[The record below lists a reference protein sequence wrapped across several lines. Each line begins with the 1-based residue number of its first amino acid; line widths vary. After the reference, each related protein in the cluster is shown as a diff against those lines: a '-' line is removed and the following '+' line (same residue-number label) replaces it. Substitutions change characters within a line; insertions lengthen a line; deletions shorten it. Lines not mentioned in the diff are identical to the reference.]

1 MRASL
6 ILQEGPAA
14 GQTYSLDPTRQPVL
28 SVGRSSECDVV
39 LNDHRASRH
48 HADFRW
54 NGQEWEIRDRGSTN
68 GTYVNGMQVHQPYEL
83 RLGDRVTIGETTM
96 VLREAP
102 AQARPPAA
110 EAAVAR
116 QVARTAERPI
126 VSTPGRAAPDVGLQA
141 RPGHGPGRPAG
152 AVGSQKVGVPFWI
165 VQVVGS
171 LAVVCLAAG
180 ALLPWFEITGTVS
193 SELQPLFQG
202 LANLVAS
209 LSGQGSIFNLSMRV
223 DGLQGYGR
231 LTLAIAVISTIA
243 LVVDIFFY
251 RRSAVPGV
259 VYLVSGLVAAGA
271 VGFDAINYL
280 QHMEELRELT
290 VLFGIQLVD
299 VVEFITQYIEF
310 DIRLM
315 NGVYLTGAGLILLL
329 LAGAGR
335 IVVAILQ
342 RERQAE

>member
-1 MRASL
+1 MRVSL
-6 ILQEGPAA
+6 VLQEGPGA
-14 GQTYSLDPTRQPVL
+14 GQAHTLDPARRPVL
-28 SVGRSSECDVV
+28 SVGRSSECDIV

-54 NGQEWEIRDRGSTN
+54 NGGEWEIRDRGSTN

-102 AQARPPAA
+102 AQAAPAS
-110 EAAVAR
+110 ERGAVAR
-116 QVARTAERPI
+116 QTARTAERPI
-126 VSTPGRAAPDVGLQA
+126 MVPSGQAGPAVGP
-141 RPGHGPGRPAG
+141 RGPYRPAAAVQSP
-152 AVGSQKVGVPFWI
+152 AVGVLFWI
-165 VQVVGS
+165 VQVVAT
-171 LAVVCLAAG
+171 LAVICLATG

-209 LSGQGSIFNLSMRV
+209 LSGQGSIFNLTMRV
-223 DGLQGYGR
+223 DGMQGYGR
-231 LTLAIAVISTIA
+231 LTLAIAIVSTIA
-243 LVVDIFFY
+243 LVVDIFIH
-251 RRSAVPGV
+251 RRSVVPGV
-259 VYLVSGLVAAGA
+259 VYLLSGLVAAGA
-271 VGFDAINYL
+271 VGFDAVNYL
-280 QHMEELRELT
+280 QHMEKLRDLT

-342 RERQAE
+342 RERHAE

>member
-1 MRASL
+1 MRVSL
-6 ILQEGPAA
+6 VLQEGPGA
-14 GQTYSLDPTRQPVL
+14 GQAHTLDPGRRPVL
-28 SVGRSSECDVV
+28 SVGRSSECDIV

-54 NGQEWEIRDRGSTN
+54 NGGEWEIRDRGSTN

-102 AQARPPAA
+102 AQAAPAG
-110 EAAVAR
+110 ERGAVAR
-116 QVARTAERPI
+116 QAARTAERPI
-126 VSTPGRAAPDVGLQA
+126 MVPSGQAGPAVGP
-141 RPGHGPGRPAG
+141 RGPYRPAVAVQSP
-152 AVGSQKVGVPFWI
+152 AVGVLFWI
-165 VQVVGS
+165 VQVVGT
-171 LAVVCLAAG
+171 LAVICLATG

-209 LSGQGSIFNLSMRV
+209 LSGQGSIFNLTMRV
-223 DGLQGYGR
+223 DGMQGYGR
-231 LTLAIAVISTIA
+231 LTLAIAIVSTIA

-251 RRSAVPGV
+251 RRSVVPGV
-259 VYLVSGLVAAGA
+259 VYLLSGLVAGGA
-271 VGFDAINYL
+271 VGFDAVNYL
-280 QHMEELRELT
+280 QHMEKLRDLT

-342 RERQAE
+342 RERHAE

>member
-6 ILQEGPAA
+6 IMQEGPGA
-14 GQTYSLDPTRQPVL
+14 GQAYTLDPTRQPVL

-54 NGQEWEIRDRGSTN
+54 TGQEWEVRDRGSTN

-102 AQARPPAA
+102 GQARSPG
-110 EAAVAR
+110 EAAAAR
-116 QVARTAERPI
+116 QVARTAERPV
-126 VSTPGRAAPDVGLQA
+126 VSTPGRAGPDVGPQA
-141 RPGHGPGRPAG
+141 APRRGPDRPAG
-152 AVGSQKVGVPFWI
+152 ALRSQGVGVPFWI
-165 VQVVGS
+165 VQAMGS

-180 ALLPWFEITGTVS
+180 ALLPWFEISGSVS

-209 LSGQGSIFNLSMRV
+209 LSGQDSIFNLSMSV
-223 DGLQGYGR
+223 GGLQGYGR
-231 LTLAIAVISTIA
+231 LTLAIAIISTIA
-243 LVVDIFFY
+243 LVVDIFFH
-251 RRSAVPGV
+251 RKSAVPGV

-271 VGFDAINYL
+271 VGLDVVNYL
-280 QHMEELRELT
+280 QHMEKLRDLT

-315 NGVYLTGAGLILLL
+315 IGVYLTGAGLLLLL

-342 RERQAE
+342 RERKAV

>member
-6 ILQEGPAA
+6 VFQEGPGA
-14 GQTYSLDPTRQPVL
+14 GQTYTLDPTRQPVL

-39 LNDHRASRH
+39 LTDHRASRH

-54 NGQEWEIRDRGSTN
+54 NGREWEIRDRGSTN

-102 AQARPPAA
+102 GQARAPA
-110 EAAVAR
+110 EAAR
-116 QVARTAERPI
+116 QVVRTVERP
-126 VSTPGRAAPDVGLQA
+126 VVPTPGRAAPDA
-141 RPGHGPGRPAG
+141 
-152 AVGSQKVGVPFWI
+152 GSQVAPQSAPGAARGTVRSSQGVGVPFWI
-165 VQVVGS
+165 VQVLAT

-180 ALLPWFEITGTVS
+180 ALLPWFEITGSVS
-193 SELQPLFQG
+193 SDLEPLFQG

-209 LSGQGSIFNLSMRV
+209 LSGQDSIFNLSMRV
-223 DGLQGYGR
+223 GGLQGYGR
-231 LTLAIAVISTIA
+231 LTLAIAAISTIA

-251 RRSAVPGV
+251 RKSAAPGV
-259 VYLVSGLVAAGA
+259 VYLLSGAVATGA
-271 VGFDAINYL
+271 VGFDILNYL
-280 QHMEELRELT
+280 QHIERLRDLT

-310 DIRLM
+310 DIRLL
-315 NGVYLTGAGLILLL
+315 NGIYLTAAGLVLLL
-329 LAGAGR
+329 LAGVGR
-335 IVVAILQ
+335 ILVAVLQ
-342 RERQAE
+342 RERKVE

>member
-6 ILQEGPAA
+6 ILQEGPGA
-14 GQTYSLDPTRQPVL
+14 GQSYTLDPTRQPVL

-39 LNDHRASRH
+39 LIDHRASRH
-48 HADFRW
+48 HADFHW
-54 NGQEWEIRDRGSTN
+54 NGREWEVQDRGSTN
-68 GTYVNGMQVHQPYEL
+68 GTYVNGMQVHQLYEL

-102 AQARPPAA
+102 AQARSPGD
-110 EAAVAR
+110 AVAAP

-126 VSTPGRAAPDVGLQA
+126 VSTPGRAGPIVGPQVAPRSDTLA
-141 RPGHGPGRPAG
+141 
-152 AVGSQKVGVPFWI
+152 SQGTGVPFWI
-165 VQVVGS
+165 VQILGT

-180 ALLPWFEITGTVS
+180 AFLPWFEISGSVS
-193 SELQPLFQG
+193 SELQPLFHG

-209 LSGQGSIFNLSMRV
+209 LSGQDSIFNLNMRV
-223 DGLQGYGR
+223 DGMQGYGR
-231 LTLAIAVISTIA
+231 LTLAIAVISTLA
-243 LVVDIFFY
+243 LVIDIFFY
-251 RRSAVPGV
+251 RKSAAPGM
-259 VYLVSGLVAAGA
+259 VYLVSGVVAAGA
-271 VGFDAINYL
+271 VGFDIVNFL
-280 QHMEELRELT
+280 QHMENLRDLT

-299 VVEFITQYIEF
+299 VVEFIAQYIDF

-315 NGVYLTGAGLILLL
+315 VGVYLTGAGLLLL
-329 LAGAGR
+329 MLAGAGR

>member
-1 MRASL
+1 M
-6 ILQEGPAA
+6 
-14 GQTYSLDPTRQPVL
+14 
-28 SVGRSSECDVV
+28 GRSSECDIV

-54 NGQEWEIRDRGSTN
+54 NGREWEIRDRGSTN

-102 AQARPPAA
+102 AQAAPAG
-110 EAAVAR
+110 ERAAVAR
-116 QVARTAERPI
+116 QAARTAERPI
-126 VSTPGRAAPDVGLQA
+126 LAPSGQAGQAVGP
-141 RPGHGPGRPAG
+141 RVPYRPAG
-152 AVGSQKVGVPFWI
+152 AVQSPVAGALFWI
-165 VQVVGS
+165 VQVVGT
-171 LAVVCLAAG
+171 LAVICLATG

-209 LSGQGSIFNLSMRV
+209 LSGQDSIFNLTMRV
-223 DGLQGYGR
+223 DGMQGYGR
-231 LTLAIAVISTIA
+231 LTLDIAIISTIA
-243 LVVDIFFY
+243 LVVDIFVY
-251 RRSAVPGV
+251 RRSVVPGV
-259 VYLVSGLVAAGA
+259 VYLLSGLVAAGA
-271 VGFDAINYL
+271 VGFDAVNYL
-280 QHMEELRELT
+280 QHMEKLRDLT

-335 IVVAILQ
+335 TVVAILQ
-342 RERQAE
+342 RERHAE